1 MAQFTDQEIID
12 TLLKRE
18 KRSTNAV
25 MEQLYRQN
33 KKVISQLVYTGG
45 GNEMDAEDLFQE
57 LMSIFLNNVWHGQ
70 FVLRDN
76 TRIST
81 YLYATARNRWFK
93 KSKSKSAGYER
104 SFKFLK
110 SQEDEVPD
118 DPDALSQLIEKEED
132 AGSLA
137 LFLKLD
143 EQDQAILRAFAQE
156 KLTMEEIAEKFELTN
171 ASAAKTRKYRAMEK
185 LRKLIGVFKT
195 IGPNEKT
202 R

>member
-33 KKVISQLVYTGG
+33 KKVISQFVYTRGG
-45 GNEMDAEDLFQE
+45 DEMDAEDLFQE
-57 LMSIFLNNVWHGQ
+57 LMTIFLNNVWHGQ

-76 TRIST
+76 AKIST
-81 YLYATARNRWFK
+81 YLYGTAKNRWLK
-93 KSKSKSAGYER
+93 KSQSKNSGYQR
-104 SFKFLK
+104 NFKFW
-110 SQEDEVPD
+110 QNQNDEVPD
-118 DPDALSQLIEKEED
+118 DPDPLYQMIEEEED

-143 EQDQAILRAFAQE
+143 EQDQAILRAFVQE
-156 KLTMEEIAEKFELTN
+156 KLTMEEIAERFELTN

-185 LRKLIGVFKT
+185 LRKLMGVFKT

-202 R
+202 K

>member
-1 MAQFTDQEIID
+1 M
-12 TLLKRE
+12 
-18 KRSTNAV
+18 
-25 MEQLYRQN
+25 
-33 KKVISQLVYTGG
+33 
-45 GNEMDAEDLFQE
+45 
-57 LMSIFLNNVWHGQ
+57 
-70 FVLRDN
+70 
-76 TRIST
+76 
-81 YLYATARNRWFK
+81 
-93 KSKSKSAGYER
+93 
-104 SFKFLK
+104 
-110 SQEDEVPD
+110 
-118 DPDALSQLIEKEED
+118 IEKEED